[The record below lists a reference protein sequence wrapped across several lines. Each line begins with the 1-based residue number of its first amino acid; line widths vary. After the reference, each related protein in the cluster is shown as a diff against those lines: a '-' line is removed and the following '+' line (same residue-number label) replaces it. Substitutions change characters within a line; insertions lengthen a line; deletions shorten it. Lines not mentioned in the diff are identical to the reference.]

1 MKKNNTAT
9 TIRVILEK
17 NLTLTY
23 LEIIDDS
30 AKHKKHKHFNEDKK
44 YFTLKITALEFE
56 NKSLLECHK
65 AIYHYLDDLIKTS
78 IHALSIKIIKQ

>member
-1 MKKNNTAT
+1 MKKNNTAAE
-9 TIRVILEK
+9 IRSILEK
-17 NLTLTY
+17 NLTLSY

-44 YFTLKITALEFE
+44 YFTLKIMALEFE
-56 NKSLLECHK
+56 GKSLLENHK
-65 AIYHYLDDLIKTS
+65 IIYHYLDDLIKSS

>member
-1 MKKNNTAT
+1 MKKNNTAE
-9 TIRVILEK
+9 IIQNILEK
-17 NLTLTY
+17 HLTIVY

-56 NKSLLECHK
+56 DKSLLECHK
-65 AIYHYLDDLIKTS
+65 AIYRYLDGLIKTS
-78 IHALSIKIIKQ
+78 IHALSIKIIK